1 VHQVLG
7 VQKVGDNMQ
16 GAELLQTII
25 EDQEKA
31 ELYLIRGTRDN
42 SRFARAVAIAESCM
56 NDQQKTLIAARREI
70 EKKKYGNKRHW
81 VIKTQFV
88 YNKLAEERGLKNT
101 WLSESQIKRQWKN
114 FIFTVSE
121 LAARLEEPPKKAT
134 RKKSPQRLAKKRDKL

>member
-1 VHQVLG
+1 
-7 VQKVGDNMQ
+7 MQ

-70 EKKKYGNKRHW
+70 EKK
-81 VIKTQFV
+81 
-88 YNKLAEERGLKNT
+88 NT
-101 WLSESQIKRQWKN
+101 
-114 FIFTVSE
+114 
-121 LAARLEEPPKKAT
+121 AT
-134 RKKSPQRLAKKRDKL
+134 SGIG